1 MPYNGCAKSIKKEAI
16 ILLLELKEIQK
27 AYGKQLILKDIH
39 LSLVPMHYFSLSIL
53 VISIATLFTR
63 NIIKKA
69 STAWLSLSFVLLITI
84 ASIRLKK
91 EMPELLW
98 VFPPINSF
106 LMLGQY
112 EHHLLVHVL
121 WLTAWALIYSLLLIT
136 LFLFLVQK
144 NDFKEGIYDE
154 NREVLNSYI
163 KIYQH
168 KEN

>member
-1 MPYNGCAKSIKKEAI
+1 
-16 ILLLELKEIQK
+16 
-27 AYGKQLILKDIH
+27 
-39 LSLVPMHYFSLSIL
+39 
-53 VISIATLFTR
+53 
-63 NIIKKA
+63 
-69 STAWLSLSFVLLITI
+69 
-84 ASIRLKK
+84 
-91 EMPELLW
+91 MPELLW